1 MAAARLRWA
10 SQKSWQHSI
19 RAVGPDGIVAGVF
32 ALTIAAGRGVISPR
46 DPSGRR
52 QMSDSSSSSQPD
64 GAGPLTVSVV
74 NEFPEDL
81 YDAMRRFVSAHPSWD
96 QYRVMQVAVAGFL
109 FQQGSRERAV
119 ARHYLDGLFDRA
131 AASDG
136 ALQAQTLQ
144 NPMLAPLGPVPA
156 ADGANRSAAA
166 TIPSSSGQAEAAAA
180 SHASPCL
187 APVTGP
193 LLRRQGVPLPPH
205 RLR

>member
-1 MAAARLRWA
+1 MAETRAELNPPLDPRGHLQRCLERRASEAEPSAARVSLEA
-10 SQKSWQHSI
+10 E
-19 RAVGPDGIVAGVF
+19 GPEGLFEGMRSF
-32 ALTIAAGRGVISPR
+32 LQSR
-46 DPSGRR
+46 
-52 QMSDSSSSSQPD
+52 PD
-64 GAGPLTVSVV
+64 
-74 NEFPEDL
+74 
-81 YDAMRRFVSAHPSWD
+81 WD

-193 LLRRQGVPLPPH
+193 LLRRQGIPLPPH